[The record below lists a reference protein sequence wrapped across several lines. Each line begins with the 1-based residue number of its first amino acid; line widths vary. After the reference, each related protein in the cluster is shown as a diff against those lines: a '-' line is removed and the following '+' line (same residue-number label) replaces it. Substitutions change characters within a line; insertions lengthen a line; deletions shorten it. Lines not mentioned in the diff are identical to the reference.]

1 MTLNNREV
9 VEALLKILDSWN
21 EQKAATDAE
30 GAALRKQAKALLS
43 QVKVAQGQVKVAQD
57 QIKVAQDQIKVAH
70 DQAKVAHDQAKAAHD
85 LISVHIEQTQA
96 HSVSSANLDDL
107 REFLRALAKTMDVEE
122 DDTTE

>member
-1 MTLNNREV
+1 MTLNNPEV

-43 QVKVAQGQVKVAQD
+43 QVKVAQDQAKVAQD
-57 QIKVAQDQIKVAH
+57 QAQAAH
-70 DQAKVAHDQAKAAHD
+70 DQ
-85 LISVHIEQTQA
+85 ISVHIEQTQA

-122 DDTTE
+122 GDTTE